1 MASTNGLTF
10 HLDAVIECYKKL
22 PLLTQLEALVFV
34 KEKGSFGAA
43 AIDGRQPCS
52 R

>member
-22 PLLTQLEALVFV
+22 PLLTQLEALVFI
-34 KEKGSFGAA
+34 KEKGSFGSAA
-43 AIDGRQPCS
+43 TDGRQFCS